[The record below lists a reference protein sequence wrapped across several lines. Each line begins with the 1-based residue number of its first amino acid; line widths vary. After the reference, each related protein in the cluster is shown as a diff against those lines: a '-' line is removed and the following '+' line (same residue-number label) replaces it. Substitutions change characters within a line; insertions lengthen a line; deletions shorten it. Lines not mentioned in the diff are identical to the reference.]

1 MLGVLRLLPECHF
14 VIAGGCLGKVR
25 ESRGSVNRNLGMNT
39 CNSCTREFGV
49 FAYFCD
55 RFNFEL
61 YL

>member
-1 MLGVLRLLPECHF
+1 MLGVLCLLPECHF
-14 VIAGGCLGKVR
+14 VIVGGCLGKVR

-39 CNSCTREFGV
+39 CNLCTREFGV

-55 RFNFEL
+55 RFIIEL